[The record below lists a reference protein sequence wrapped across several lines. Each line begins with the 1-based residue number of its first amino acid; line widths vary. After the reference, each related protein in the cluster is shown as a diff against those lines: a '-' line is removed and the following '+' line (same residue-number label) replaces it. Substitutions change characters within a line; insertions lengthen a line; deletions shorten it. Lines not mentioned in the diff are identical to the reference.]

1 MQSCAL
7 FVWGRGV
14 SCMSLTIVAKEIAA
28 HGPAWRKG
36 LGSSVLEKHEDEK
49 FFNSLY
55 EVWNIGR

>member
-28 HGPAWRKG
+28 PLKNGPAWRKG

-49 FFNSLY
+49 FFQ
-55 EVWNIGR
+55 